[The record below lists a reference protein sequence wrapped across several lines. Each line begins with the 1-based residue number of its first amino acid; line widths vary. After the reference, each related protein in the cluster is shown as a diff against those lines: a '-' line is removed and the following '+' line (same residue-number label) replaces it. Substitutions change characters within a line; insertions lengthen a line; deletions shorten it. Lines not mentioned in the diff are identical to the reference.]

1 MKKLIALVS
10 AAAVLVMP
18 MAVCAAPSP
27 SAGAVVAASTQSA
40 QNSAVETAAA
50 EVSMSV
56 GEYTNNAIVSTPG
69 LSAADTLPVGQGG
82 KIIVNG
88 VATNMTVILRKVD
101 AATVK
106 AAKTAA
112 TGKILNLVNAKL
124 PVAKGNTVTVNFYR
138 CKWGAKA
145 ATIGD
150 NVYIGPGVCCG
161 DSVVIGNNATIGAGS
176 VVTKDIPDDATAVG
190 NYARVI
196 NYNNPGRYVKNRWH
210 IN

>member
-101 AATVK
+101 AAIVK
-106 AAKTAA
+106 SAKTAA

-124 PVAKGNTVTVNFYR
+124 PVAKGNTVTVNFYV
-138 CKWGAKA
+138 KGLAG
-145 ATIGD
+145 TE
-150 NVYIGPGVCCG
+150 NVTVLQLVNGEWVPVTVKEIRLDHIVLDLTQSGPVMF
-161 DSVVIGNNATIGAGS
+161 VQN
-176 VVTKDIPDDATAVG
+176 
-190 NYARVI
+190 
-196 NYNNPGRYVKNRWH
+196 
-210 IN
+210 

>member
-106 AAKTAA
+106 SAKTAA

-124 PVAKGNTVTVNFYR
+124 PVAKGNTVTVNFYV
-138 CKWGAKA
+138 KGLAG
-145 ATIGD
+145 TE
-150 NVYIGPGVCCG
+150 NVTVLQLVNGEWVP
-161 DSVVIGNNATIGAGS
+161 
-176 VVTKDIPDDATAVG
+176 VT
-190 NYARVI
+190 
-196 NYNNPGRYVKNRWH
+196 VKEIRLDH
-210 IN
+210 IVLDLTQSSPVMFVQN

>member
-88 VATNMTVILRKVD
+88 VATNMTVLLRKVD

-124 PVAKGNTVTVNFYR
+124 PVAKGNTVTVNFYV
-138 CKWGAKA
+138 KGLAG
-145 ATIGD
+145 TE
-150 NVYIGPGVCCG
+150 NVTVLQLVNGEWVPVTVKEIRLDHIVLDLTQSGPVMF
-161 DSVVIGNNATIGAGS
+161 VQN
-176 VVTKDIPDDATAVG
+176 
-190 NYARVI
+190 
-196 NYNNPGRYVKNRWH
+196 
-210 IN
+210 

>member
-69 LSAADTLPVGQGG
+69 LSSTDTLPVGQGG

-106 AAKTAA
+106 SAKTAA

-124 PVAKGNTVTVNFYR
+124 PVAKGNTVTVNFYV
-138 CKWGAKA
+138 KGLAG
-145 ATIGD
+145 TE
-150 NVYIGPGVCCG
+150 NVTVLQLVNGEWVPVTVKEIRLDHIVLDLTQSGPVMF
-161 DSVVIGNNATIGAGS
+161 VQN
-176 VVTKDIPDDATAVG
+176 
-190 NYARVI
+190 
-196 NYNNPGRYVKNRWH
+196 
-210 IN
+210 

>member
-69 LSAADTLPVGQGG
+69 LAAADTLPVGQGG

-124 PVAKGNTVTVNFYR
+124 PVAKGNTVTVNFYV
-138 CKWGAKA
+138 KGLAG
-145 ATIGD
+145 TE
-150 NVYIGPGVCCG
+150 NVTVLQLVNGEWVPVTVKEIRLDHIVLDLTQSGPVMF
-161 DSVVIGNNATIGAGS
+161 VQN
-176 VVTKDIPDDATAVG
+176 
-190 NYARVI
+190 
-196 NYNNPGRYVKNRWH
+196 
-210 IN
+210 

>member
-69 LSAADTLPVGQGG
+69 LSTTDTLPVGQGG

-124 PVAKGNTVTVNFYR
+124 PVAKGNTVTVNFYV
-138 CKWGAKA
+138 KGLAG
-145 ATIGD
+145 TE
-150 NVYIGPGVCCG
+150 NVTVLQLVNGEWVP
-161 DSVVIGNNATIGAGS
+161 
-176 VVTKDIPDDATAVG
+176 VT
-190 NYARVI
+190 
-196 NYNNPGRYVKNRWH
+196 VKEIRLDH
-210 IN
+210 IVLDLTQSDPVMFVQN

>member
-27 SAGAVVAASTQSA
+27 SAGAVVAASTQST
-40 QNSAVETAAA
+40 QNSTVETAAA

-106 AAKTAA
+106 SAKTAA

-124 PVAKGNTVTVNFYR
+124 PVAKGNTVTVNFYV
-138 CKWGAKA
+138 KGLAG
-145 ATIGD
+145 TE
-150 NVYIGPGVCCG
+150 NVTVLQLVNGEWVPVTVKEIRLDHIVLDLTQSGPVMF
-161 DSVVIGNNATIGAGS
+161 VQN
-176 VVTKDIPDDATAVG
+176 
-190 NYARVI
+190 
-196 NYNNPGRYVKNRWH
+196 
-210 IN
+210 

>member
-56 GEYTNNAIVSTPG
+56 GEYTNNAIVS
-69 LSAADTLPVGQGG
+69 DTLPVGQGG

-106 AAKTAA
+106 AAKAAA

-124 PVAKGNTVTVNFYR
+124 PVAKGNTVTVNFYV
-138 CKWGAKA
+138 KGLAG
-145 ATIGD
+145 TE
-150 NVYIGPGVCCG
+150 NVTVLQLVNGEWVPVTVKEIRLDHIVLDLTQSGPVMF
-161 DSVVIGNNATIGAGS
+161 VQN
-176 VVTKDIPDDATAVG
+176 
-190 NYARVI
+190 
-196 NYNNPGRYVKNRWH
+196 
-210 IN
+210 

>member
-27 SAGAVVAASTQSA
+27 SAGAVVATSTQSA

-106 AAKTAA
+106 SAKTAA

-124 PVAKGNTVTVNFYR
+124 PVAKGNTVTVNFYV
-138 CKWGAKA
+138 KGLAG
-145 ATIGD
+145 TE
-150 NVYIGPGVCCG
+150 NVTVLQLVNGEWVPVTVKEIRLDHIVLDLTQSGPVMF
-161 DSVVIGNNATIGAGS
+161 VQN
-176 VVTKDIPDDATAVG
+176 
-190 NYARVI
+190 
-196 NYNNPGRYVKNRWH
+196 
-210 IN
+210 

>member
-69 LSAADTLPVGQGG
+69 LSTTDTLPVGQGG

-124 PVAKGNTVTVNFYR
+124 PVAKGNTVTVNFYV
-138 CKWGAKA
+138 KGLAG
-145 ATIGD
+145 TE
-150 NVYIGPGVCCG
+150 NVTVLQLVNGEWVPVPVKEIRLDHIVLDLTQSGPVMF
-161 DSVVIGNNATIGAGS
+161 VQN
-176 VVTKDIPDDATAVG
+176 
-190 NYARVI
+190 
-196 NYNNPGRYVKNRWH
+196 
-210 IN
+210 

>member
-1 MKKLIALVS
+1 MKKLIALIS
-10 AAAVLVMP
+10 AAAVLVIP

-27 SAGAVVAASTQSA
+27 SAGAVVAASTQA
-40 QNSAVETAAA
+40 TAVETAAA

-69 LSAADTLPVGQGG
+69 LSSTDTLPVGQGG

-106 AAKTAA
+106 SAKTAA

-124 PVAKGNTVTVNFYR
+124 PVAKGNTVTVNFYV
-138 CKWGAKA
+138 KGLAG
-145 ATIGD
+145 TE
-150 NVYIGPGVCCG
+150 NVTVLQLVNGEWVPVTVKEIRLDHIVLDLTQSGPVMF
-161 DSVVIGNNATIGAGS
+161 VQN
-176 VVTKDIPDDATAVG
+176 
-190 NYARVI
+190 
-196 NYNNPGRYVKNRWH
+196 
-210 IN
+210 

>member
-18 MAVCAAPSP
+18 MVVCAAPSP

-124 PVAKGNTVTVNFYR
+124 PVAKGNTVTVNFYV
-138 CKWGAKA
+138 KGLAG
-145 ATIGD
+145 TE
-150 NVYIGPGVCCG
+150 NVTVLQLVNGEWVPVTVKEIRLDHIVLDLTQSGPVMF
-161 DSVVIGNNATIGAGS
+161 VQN
-176 VVTKDIPDDATAVG
+176 
-190 NYARVI
+190 
-196 NYNNPGRYVKNRWH
+196 
-210 IN
+210 

>member
-101 AATVK
+101 AATVNS
-106 AAKTAA
+106 AKTAA

-124 PVAKGNTVTVNFYR
+124 PVAKGNTVTVNFYV
-138 CKWGAKA
+138 KGLAG
-145 ATIGD
+145 TE
-150 NVYIGPGVCCG
+150 NVTVLQLVNGEWVPVTVKEIRLDHIVLDLTQSGPVMF
-161 DSVVIGNNATIGAGS
+161 VQN
-176 VVTKDIPDDATAVG
+176 
-190 NYARVI
+190 
-196 NYNNPGRYVKNRWH
+196 
-210 IN
+210 

>member
-106 AAKTAA
+106 SAKTAA

-124 PVAKGNTVTVNFYR
+124 PVAKGNTVTVNFYV
-138 CKWGAKA
+138 KGLAG
-145 ATIGD
+145 TG
-150 NVYIGPGVCCG
+150 NVTVLQLVNGEWVPVTVKEIRLDHIVLDLTQSGPVMF
-161 DSVVIGNNATIGAGS
+161 VQN
-176 VVTKDIPDDATAVG
+176 
-190 NYARVI
+190 
-196 NYNNPGRYVKNRWH
+196 
-210 IN
+210 

>member
-88 VATNMTVILRKVD
+88 VATNMTVILRKGD

-106 AAKTAA
+106 CAKTAA

-124 PVAKGNTVTVNFYR
+124 PVAKGNTVTVNFYV
-138 CKWGAKA
+138 KGLAG
-145 ATIGD
+145 TE
-150 NVYIGPGVCCG
+150 NVTVLQLVNGEWVPVTVKEIRLDHIVLDLTQSGPVMF
-161 DSVVIGNNATIGAGS
+161 VQN
-176 VVTKDIPDDATAVG
+176 
-190 NYARVI
+190 
-196 NYNNPGRYVKNRWH
+196 
-210 IN
+210 

>member
-1 MKKLIALVS
+1 MKKLIALIS
-10 AAAVLVMP
+10 AAAVLVIP

-27 SAGAVVAASTQSA
+27 SAGAVVAASTQA
-40 QNSAVETAAA
+40 TAVETAAA

-69 LSAADTLPVGQGG
+69 LSSTDTLPVGQGG

-106 AAKTAA
+106 SAKAAT

-124 PVAKGNTVTVNFYR
+124 PVAKGNTVTVNFYV
-138 CKWGAKA
+138 KGLAG
-145 ATIGD
+145 TE
-150 NVYIGPGVCCG
+150 NVTVLQLVNGEWVPVTVKEIRLDHIVLDLTQSGPVMF
-161 DSVVIGNNATIGAGS
+161 VQN
-176 VVTKDIPDDATAVG
+176 
-190 NYARVI
+190 
-196 NYNNPGRYVKNRWH
+196 
-210 IN
+210 

>member
-106 AAKTAA
+106 SAKTAA

-124 PVAKGNTVTVNFYR
+124 PVAKGNTVTVNFYV
-138 CKWGAKA
+138 KGLAG
-145 ATIGD
+145 TE
-150 NVYIGPGVCCG
+150 NVTVIQLVNGEWVPVTVKEIRLDHIVLDLTQSGPVMF
-161 DSVVIGNNATIGAGS
+161 VQN
-176 VVTKDIPDDATAVG
+176 
-190 NYARVI
+190 
-196 NYNNPGRYVKNRWH
+196 
-210 IN
+210 

>member
-106 AAKTAA
+106 SAKTAA

-124 PVAKGNTVTVNFYR
+124 PVAKGNTVTVNFYV
-138 CKWGAKA
+138 KGLAG
-145 ATIGD
+145 TE
-150 NVYIGPGVCCG
+150 NVTVLQLVNGEWVP
-161 DSVVIGNNATIGAGS
+161 
-176 VVTKDIPDDATAVG
+176 VT
-190 NYARVI
+190 
-196 NYNNPGRYVKNRWH
+196 VKEIRLDH
-210 IN
+210 IVLDLTQSAPVMFVQN

>member
-18 MAVCAAPSP
+18 MAVCAVPSP

-106 AAKTAA
+106 SAKTAA

-124 PVAKGNTVTVNFYR
+124 PVAKGNTVTVNFYV
-138 CKWGAKA
+138 KGLAG
-145 ATIGD
+145 TE
-150 NVYIGPGVCCG
+150 NVTVLQLVNGEWVPVTVKEIRLDHIVLDLTQSGPVMF
-161 DSVVIGNNATIGAGS
+161 VQN
-176 VVTKDIPDDATAVG
+176 
-190 NYARVI
+190 
-196 NYNNPGRYVKNRWH
+196 
-210 IN
+210 

>member
-56 GEYTNNAIVSTPG
+56 GEYTNNAIVSTSG

-124 PVAKGNTVTVNFYR
+124 PVAKGNTVTVNFYV
-138 CKWGAKA
+138 KGLAG
-145 ATIGD
+145 TE
-150 NVYIGPGVCCG
+150 NVTVLQLVNGEWVPVTVKEIRLDHIVLDLTQSGPVMF
-161 DSVVIGNNATIGAGS
+161 VQN
-176 VVTKDIPDDATAVG
+176 
-190 NYARVI
+190 
-196 NYNNPGRYVKNRWH
+196 
-210 IN
+210 

>member
-112 TGKILNLVNAKL
+112 TGKILNLVNAKI
-124 PVAKGNTVTVNFYR
+124 PVAKGNTVTVNFYV
-138 CKWGAKA
+138 KGLAG
-145 ATIGD
+145 TE
-150 NVYIGPGVCCG
+150 NVTVLQLVNGEWVPVTVKEIRLDHIVLDLTQSGPVMF
-161 DSVVIGNNATIGAGS
+161 VQN
-176 VVTKDIPDDATAVG
+176 
-190 NYARVI
+190 
-196 NYNNPGRYVKNRWH
+196 
-210 IN
+210 